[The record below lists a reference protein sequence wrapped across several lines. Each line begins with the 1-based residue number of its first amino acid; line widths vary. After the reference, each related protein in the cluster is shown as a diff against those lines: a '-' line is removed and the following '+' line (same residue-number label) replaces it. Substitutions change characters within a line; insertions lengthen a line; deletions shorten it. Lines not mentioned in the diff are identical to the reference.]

1 MNIEDFILV
10 NKPVYEDEEL
20 LSLMHEFICNIKNKN
35 LLYEDFNKEYNILKN
50 IYRMI
55 PSKIELRRVFN
66 NYFSTSLS
74 GKHLLNFKRWLV
86 KKIMRSESGVLV
98 VTVVVKPGK
107 DIKFSCPEK
116 CAYCPTETDLEGN
129 PTQPKS
135 YISTEPAMLRAL
147 RSNFDMKEQVFDR
160 LTAYYNM
167 GNFELNNHKKK
178 IEVIISGG
186 TWDVLPREYRYQV
199 ITELYY
205 AFNVYI
211 KKVNNME
218 YRGIKT
224 LEEEIKENETAD
236 FGVIGLT
243 IETRPDYITKY
254 TVMEYLKFGVTRVQI
269 GVQHFND
276 NILKLIKRG
285 CTTKDTIN
293 AIRLL
298 KGVGLK
304 VVVHLMP
311 DLPGSNVNEDINM
324 FHQAIINPDLQF
336 DDIKIYPCAVVKSS
350 NPDRLIKSDILK
362 WYDEGLYK
370 PYSETNFEELIRVCE
385 FYKKNISPWVRIQ
398 RLIRDI
404 PCKNIEAGY
413 NKMSNLRQ
421 IILDRFK
428 KNGHKCNCIRC
439 MEIKNRIDI
448 IDNAKLV
455 VRKYHASN
463 GFEYHIS
470 IEVEKNYWT
479 FNYVMYCIQYYLG
492 IKKYWE
498 GDLKNYIGLIGFLRL
513 RIDPNPGLDFVHEL
527 KDCGLIRE
535 VHVYGKSVNV
545 GELSNNVQH
554 KGYGQYLLQVAEDIV
569 KSHKLN
575 KVAVIA
581 GVGAREYYKNKA
593 NYYLEGSYMIKLI

>member
-1 MNIEDFILV
+1 MNIEDFVIV
-10 NKPVYEDEEL
+10 NKPIYEDDEL
-20 LSLMHEFICNIKNKN
+20 MSLINEFTFNITSKN
-35 LLYEDFNKEYNILKN
+35 LFYENFNNEYNYLKN
-50 IYRMI
+50 VYKMI

-66 NYFSTSLS
+66 KYFNNTLS
-74 GKHLLNFKRWLV
+74 GKQLMDFKRWLI
-86 KKIMRSESGVLV
+86 KKSMRSESGVLV

-147 RSNFDMKEQVFDR
+147 RSQFDMKEQVFDR

-167 GNFELNNHKKK
+167 GNLELNNCKKK

-186 TWDVLPREYRYQV
+186 TWDVLPREYRHNV
-199 ITELYY
+199 IKELYY

-211 KKVNNME
+211 KKVNNLG
-218 YRGIKT
+218 YREIRT
-224 LEEEIKENETAD
+224 LEEEIKENETSD
-236 FGVIGLT
+236 FGVVGLT

-254 TVMEYLKFGVTRVQI
+254 TILEYLKFGVTRVQI
-269 GVQHFND
+269 GVQHFNED
-276 NILKLIKRG
+276 ILKLIKRR
-285 CTTKDTIN
+285 CTTQDTIN

-311 DLPGSNVNEDINM
+311 DLPGSSVNKDINM
-324 FHQAIINPDLQF
+324 FYEAITNPDLQF

-362 WYDEGLYK
+362 WYEDGFYK

-385 FYKKNISPWVRIQ
+385 FYKRNVSPWVRIQ

-404 PCKNIEAGY
+404 PVKNIEAGY

-428 KNGHKCNCIRC
+428 KNGYKCNCIRC
-439 MEIKNRIDI
+439 MEIKDRIDI

-455 VRKYHASN
+455 VRKYNASE
-463 GFEYHIS
+463 GLEYHIS
-470 IEVEKNYWT
+470 IEVEEKYWT
-479 FNYVMYCIQYYLG
+479 FKYIMYCIQYYLG
-492 IKKYWE
+492 ITKYWG

-513 RIDPNPGLDFVHEL
+513 RIDPNSGLDFVPEI
-527 KDCGLIRE
+527 KNCGLIRE

-554 KGYGQYLLQVAEDIV
+554 KGYGQYLLQTAEDIV

-575 KVAVIA
+575 KVAIIA

-593 NYYLEGSYMIKLI
+593 NYSLEGSYMIKLI